1 MINVKLFLQIKLFI
15 IIVELDTKQEGH
27 IYQTK
32 QYKSF
37 TERSSVTLEGYKTGP
52 IKIFNI

>member
-27 IYQTK
+27 IYHTK

-37 TERSSVTLEGYKTGP
+37 TERSSVTY
-52 IKIFNI
+52 